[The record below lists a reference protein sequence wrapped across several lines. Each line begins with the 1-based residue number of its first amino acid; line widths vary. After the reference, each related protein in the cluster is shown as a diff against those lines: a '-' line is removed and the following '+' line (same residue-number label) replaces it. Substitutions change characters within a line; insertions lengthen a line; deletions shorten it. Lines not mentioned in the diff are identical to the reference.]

1 MRGLERKLLQQAP
14 TRRCFVSWLFLINF
28 TLLQT
33 LLALPNSRS
42 RKDVSLTLARTLKK
56 KKATEAPLLS
66 VSVHLCQELGSTPKQ
81 VGKSKTVIR
90 ANCGKRVQSH
100 RNTTQQLQ
108 RESTKFPVQQDHF
121 IYLLHKISK
130 MEDEMC
136 EEEAQMML
144 PFMLVVCAADAKI

>member
-1 MRGLERKLLQQAP
+1 M
-14 TRRCFVSWLFLINF
+14 
-28 TLLQT
+28 
-33 LLALPNSRS
+33 
-42 RKDVSLTLARTLKK
+42 
-56 KKATEAPLLS
+56 
-66 VSVHLCQELGSTPKQ
+66 
-81 VGKSKTVIR
+81 GKSKTVIR
-90 ANCGKRVQSH
+90 VNCGKRVQLD

-121 IYLLHKISK
+121 IYLLHKILK

>member
-1 MRGLERKLLQQAP
+1 M
-14 TRRCFVSWLFLINF
+14 T
-28 TLLQT
+28 
-33 LLALPNSRS
+33 LPNKFHASENISGFAKQQVPKR
-42 RKDVSLTLARTLKK
+42 
-56 KKATEAPLLS
+56 
-66 VSVHLCQELGSTPKQ
+66 CQPHLGSNFKQ
-81 VGKSKTVIR
+81 KKIYRGFIIKCFGASLSTTGGLHQSRWGKSETVIR
-90 ANCGKRVQSH
+90 VNCGKRVQSD